1 MSLPNNLAIKVIL
14 SLALILFGISAF
26 GVETAVEP
34 VEKSEDL
41 SKLKFDAKDDFLQ
54 SMKWAYQ
61 ASYKQFSGTQNLI
74 FAAIAVAATGY
85 FIHNDERVSQ
95 KAVRK
100 HKNERF
106 FRFVSDSSIFFNT
119 PILPMT
125 FYYWGRTHQDVKTV
139 RFSQEYLSALT
150 LAMVES
156 LAISIIPVH
165 QRPDKKDLSFWET
178 AFRGQSSFPSGH
190 VIGYTVLGFKSL
202 QFYGPQY
209 ALVPMTLAVA
219 TAFERVHSEKHYAS
233 DVIASAF
240 ISLLASE
247 GVRYASNYDKNH
259 PIYEWIF
266 KHDFKISYIR
276 KDEIPGLQTSLN
288 F

>member
-1 MSLPNNLAIKVIL
+1 MMIPACF
-14 SLALILFGISAF
+14 AA
-26 GVETAVEP
+26 EP
-34 VEKSEDL
+34 VKESEDL
-41 SKLKFDAKDDFLQ
+41 GKLQFNTKDDFLQ

-61 ASYKQFSGTQNLI
+61 GSYLQFSSTQNLI
-74 FAAIAVAATGY
+74 FAALAIGASGY
-85 FIHNDERVSQ
+85 FIYNDDRISQ
-95 KAVRK
+95 KAVQR

-106 FRFVSDSSIFFNT
+106 LRFVSDTSVFFNT

-125 FYYWGRTHQDVKTV
+125 FYYMGRTHQDEKMV
-139 RFSQEYLSALT
+139 RFSQEYLATLILALIESA
-150 LAMVES
+150 
-156 LAISIIPVH
+156 AISIVPVH
-165 QRPDKKDLSFWET
+165 QRPDKKDLSFIET

-190 VIGYTVLGFKSL
+190 VIGYTVLGLKSF
-202 QFYGPQY
+202 QFYGLHY
-209 ALVPMTLAVA
+209 AIVPLALAVT

-240 ISLLASE
+240 ISILASE

-266 KHDFKISYIR
+266 KHDFSLDYIR
-276 KDEIPGLQTSLN
+276 SDNAPGLRVSLT